1 MLGPLGMLLLEII
14 ERLIE
19 TWVYFSFGTSL

>member
-1 MLGPLGMLLLEII
+1 MLGPFGMMILEII

-19 TWVYFSFGTSL
+19 TWYYYSFGTSL

>member
-1 MLGPLGMLLLEII
+1 MLGSFGMMLLEII

-19 TWVYFSFGTSL
+19 TWVYFSFGTPL

>member
-1 MLGPLGMLLLEII
+1 MLGPIGMMLLEII

-19 TWVYFSFGTSL
+19 TWVYLSFGTSL